1 MSLRMPG
8 TSVMATRQAS
18 NWAETLKQRQ
28 MWVQT
33 WTAMSSGLLEADR
46 TSTQRA
52 NAACSV
58 MMPFSRLSSSAF
70 KALVFIVWNV
80 TLERGRGEEGGG
92 IGEREGE
99 RERVMEGERKKQ
111 RERERVRGKGG
122 EGGGGEGREVKV
134 SHIST
139 TDREYTWSIDPTY
152 LASCCKYRGTLREEI
167 IVPSLKLDGLDQHRV
182 PSILV
187 RPQN

>member
-1 MSLRMPG
+1 MSLRMEG

-33 WTAMSSGLLEADR
+33 WTAISSGLLEAER

-58 MMPFSRLSSSAF
+58 TMPFSRRSSSAF

-80 TLERGRGEEGGG
+80 TLERERGEEGRS
-92 IGEREGE
+92 IGR
-99 RERVMEGERKKQ
+99 
-111 RERERVRGKGG
+111 
-122 EGGGGEGREVKV
+122 
-134 SHIST
+134 
-139 TDREYTWSIDPTY
+139 
-152 LASCCKYRGTLREEI
+152 
-167 IVPSLKLDGLDQHRV
+167 
-182 PSILV
+182 
-187 RPQN
+187 